1 LLQISEMHFSEE
13 ASRYLSQ
20 MKGRT
25 GLTPNILARI
35 GFCLSLED
43 PTPPDP
49 ADYEGTGHISI
60 KRHVL
65 TGYYDPLFEAMLKE
79 RCFGEALA
87 QENGTSNGTAVD
99 LPTMF
104 RAHMNRGVVLL
115 NKRLKS
121 LDNLL
126 LVLPPE
132 SRQTP
137 DISYE

>member
-1 LLQISEMHFSEE
+1 MQLSEMNFTEE
-13 ASRYLSQ
+13 TSRNLSQ

-49 ADYEGTGHISI
+49 NEYEGSGYINI

-65 TGYYDPLFEAMLKE
+65 TGYYDPLFVAMLKE
-79 RCFGEALA
+79 RCHQDQIAE
-87 QENGTSNGTAVD
+87 EE
-99 LPTMF
+99 LPTYF
-104 RAHMNRGVVLL
+104 KAHMNRGVLLL

-121 LDNLL
+121 LDGLL
-126 LVLPPE
+126 LTIPPE
-132 SRQTP
+132 FRQVEDAP
-137 DISYE
+137 NE